1 MIPTVK
7 HTHREIIMKKQV
19 TCLVVAAATA
29 VIMTGCKPEE
39 AKPGGEHPAKPAVE
53 HPEKPT
59 VEKPEKPAKPLDHP
73 AH

>member
-1 MIPTVK
+1 
-7 HTHREIIMKKQV
+7 MKKQV
-19 TCLVVAAATA
+19 TCLLVAAATA

-39 AKPGGEHPAKPAVE
+39 AKPGGEHPTAEHPAKPAAEHPAKPAAE